1 MPAQY
6 APGTDDVRFIHGP
19 TQYNPN
25 QGAGGVYASYI
36 KGATP
41 KYALNGGVREEAQKG
56 TMARMFIRVDQ
67 EEYALFKESVGDTN
81 ARQFL
86 VDRIA
91 GDPTRPRR
99 SGNTIIDSGYMD
111 FFLTNVQQGLQ
122 EKIQVSETLA
132 DNYVTYTFGQSAPTW
147 SFSGSLI
154 NTVQDDQVSNFY
166 RLYIHLLR
174 ASQLAK
180 RQKIVSIKYDSFI
193 VAGALIDMGSQLQ
206 GNQEVL
212 CPFQFRVLVKRIDI
226 VNFTPGWVPTNP
238 GGAFAADPYAVAYDG
253 LPREESQIR
262 SFAARPP
269 PGAVEEPAP
278 REREDSRVHGPPPAQ
293 LTPQPNA
300 SGVTSEPP
308 ELVSSSPANPT
319 RMSSLQ
325 SLASNVVTNGRPE
338 TASPPP
344 NMSAPS
350 TDQRSRGVDS
360 VTVDQN
366 MSRTDILSRRNRSTL

>member
-19 TQYNPN
+19 TQYRPQN
-25 QGAGGVYASYI
+25 GAGGVYASYI

-41 KYALNGGVREEAQKG
+41 KYAQNAGTREESQKG
-56 TMARMFIRVDQ
+56 TLARMFIRVDQ
-67 EEYALFKESVGDTN
+67 EEYELFKESVGDTN

-99 SGNTIIDSGYMD
+99 VGNTIIDSGYMD
-111 FFLTNVQQGLQ
+111 FFLTDVQQGLM
-122 EKIQVSETLA
+122 EKIQVAETLA

-147 SFSGSLI
+147 TFSGNLL
-154 NTVQDDQVSNFY
+154 NTVQDDQVTNFY
-166 RLYIHLLR
+166 RLYVHLLR

-193 VAGALIDMGSQLQ
+193 VAGALIGMDSQLN
-206 GNQEVL
+206 GSREVM
-212 CPFQFRVLVKRIDI
+212 CPFQFRLLVKRFDI

-238 GGAFAADPYAVAYDG
+238 GGAFAADPYSVAYDG

-262 SFAARPP
+262 SFAARTP

-278 REREDSRVHGPPPAQ
+278 RERSDARTNEPPPAQ
-293 LTPQPNA
+293 LTSQVNA
-300 SGVTSEPP
+300 SGVSSAPP
-308 ELVSSSPANPT
+308 ELVSSEAFNSS
-319 RMSSLQ
+319 RMSSMQ
-325 SLASNVVTNGRPE
+325 SLASSVVSNGRPE
-338 TASPPP
+338 TTSPPQ
-344 NMSAPS
+344 NMSVAP
-350 TDQRSRGVDS
+350 TDQRTRGSNAVSLDQATSRNDVL
-360 VTVDQN
+360 
-366 MSRTDILSRRNRSTL
+366 MSRNRSTP

>member
-19 TQYNPN
+19 TQYRPQ
-25 QGAGGVYASYI
+25 QGAGGIYASYI

-41 KYALNGGVREEAQKG
+41 KYAQNAGTREESQKG
-56 TMARMFIRVDQ
+56 TLARMFIRVDQ
-67 EEYALFKESVGDTN
+67 EEFALFKESVGDSN
-81 ARQFL
+81 ARQYL

-99 SGNTIIDSGYMD
+99 VGNTIIDSGYMD
-111 FFLTNVQQGLQ
+111 FFLTNVQQGLM
-122 EKIQVSETLA
+122 EKLQVSETLA

-147 SFSGSLI
+147 SFSGNLL
-154 NTVQDDQVSNFY
+154 NTVQDDQVTNFY

-193 VAGALIDMGSQLQ
+193 VAGALTSIDTQLN

-212 CPFQFRVLVKRIDI
+212 CPFQFRLLVKRFDI

-238 GGAFAADPYAVAYDG
+238 GGAFAADPYSVAYDG

-262 SFAARPP
+262 SFAARTP

-278 REREDSRVHGPPPAQ
+278 RERADPRTNEAPPAQ
-293 LTPQPNA
+293 LTSQSNA
-300 SGVTSEPP
+300 SGVSSAPP
-308 ELVSSSPANPT
+308 ELVSSEPPNSS
-319 RMSSLQ
+319 RMSSMQ
-325 SLASNVVTNGRPE
+325 NLAASVVSSGRPE
-338 TASPPP
+338 TTSPPP
-344 NMSAPS
+344 NMSVS
-350 TDQRSRGVDS
+350 SSDQRTRSTNAVPLE
-360 VTVDQN
+360 QN
-366 MSRTDILSRRNRSTL
+366 MSRNEVLVSRNRSTP